1 MKRLVICALA
11 AVLLG
16 GGAAGAEPAKPVS
29 AVATPA
35 GAGAPAPSATAVA
48 PPAVRG
54 AVKDAAPAKV
64 KTNKAITLS
73 MFALIILATLGI
85 VVRAAKKTQTVAD
98 YYTAG
103 GGISGIQNGWAITG
117 DVVSA
122 ASFLGMSGLI
132 SLYGI
137 DGFMYSTGPILGF
150 VTILLLMAEPLR
162 NAGKYTMGDIL
173 CFRASPKPV
182 RAAAAISTVAVST
195 FYLLAQMVGAGKL
208 MQLLLDIPYKVS
220 VIGVGTLLIIYVVF
234 GGMKATTWVQIIKA
248 ALLLTAAVLLSLL
261 VALKA
266 GLNPL
271 RFFADV
277 VNNAAIQDHVR
288 MGVLKHP
295 LPEPGFDYGK
305 RFLQPGLFLKNPLDQ
320 VSLGLAWVL
329 GAAGLPHIMMRFFT
343 VPNAKE
349 ARKSIRIAV
358 FLMGAF
364 FILTTFLGFGAAI
377 HITPQKI
384 AAMDKGGNM
393 ATLLLA
399 QYLGGG
405 EGSIGGDLFLAFVC
419 AVAFATILAVVSGLV
434 LAASAAIAHDI
445 YVNIVKDGKAGQ
457 KEQVVTARVTSLVV
471 GALAIWMGI
480 AAEKEN
486 IVALVALAFAVAAS
500 GNFPVIMLSLFWRKF
515 NTAGIVSGIVVG
527 TVTAIGLVLVSP
539 NMTYPKKIAAD
550 AKKVADAMEK
560 KQAAGE
566 VLAEKDRKALEK
578 ARSDY
583 AKNRDGTSIMG
594 LDAPLFPL
602 KNPGIVSIPLGFLA
616 AVIGCLAFR
625 DRRAEDMFDEIYVRQ
640 NTGIGVAKAIE
651 H

>member
-445 YVNIVKDGKAGQ
+445 YVNIIKDGKANQ
-457 KEQVVTARVTSLVV
+457 KEQVVTARITSLVV
-471 GALAIWMGI
+471 GALAIGMGI

-515 NTAGIVSGIVVG
+515 NTAGIVAGIVVG
-527 TVTAIGLVLVSP
+527 TVAAIGLVLVSP

-550 AKKVADAMEK
+550 AKKVVETLEK

-566 VLAEKDRKALEK
+566 VLAEKDLKALEK

-583 AKNRDGTSIMG
+583 AKNKDGTSIMG

-602 KNPGIVSIPLGFLA
+602 KNPGIVSVPLGFLA

-640 NTGIGVAKAIE
+640 NTGIGIAKAIE